1 MERRNEILAILYLA
15 KNTDDDKEKFYIK
28 SLLEYIEDDILK
40 QITQLEREILTLNND
55 LETLQYVKNEL
66 KEK

>member
-15 KNTDDDKEKFYIK
+15 KNTDGDKEKFYIK

-40 QITQLEREILTLNND
+40 QITQLEREIVTLNND